1 MSCSQSYTEFEQV
14 MQDSRGWLR
23 DWKRKT
29 GKKIVGCFPMYV
41 PEEIIHASGYMHTY
55 LCHPVRVNLDLA
67 LKGEIDFLDGLV
79 VADICDQAKR
89 SADVWKLY
97 FPMNIPFFNL
107 MTPVTVSSPA
117 SKVHLIRVLEKMKTF
132 MEDLADRKVS
142 DDDLKKSIVVYN
154 HHRSLLK
161 DLYRFRRVNP
171 SSFEAGKV
179 NTIVASSMLMPKD
192 EHGQLLTHYL
202 EAKKMKRIPYNDK
215 VRLVLWGHPCEG
227 MRPGLLNAIEAAGAV
242 VVDDD
247 VFAGGRYFVTP
258 VSEADEPIEALAQAY
273 MDMPPCS
280 CRYNPNS
287 YMGDYLLGLASQS
300 QAQGAILFVPKFC
313 EVYGFDIPNLQ
324 ASLEKAGL
332 PSLLIEVDQTTTFA
346 RTTTMVQAFVERII
360 L

>member
-1 MSCSQSYTEFEQV
+1 MLPVWLLGSSGAISLA
-14 MQDSRGWLR
+14 DS
-23 DWKRKT
+23 
-29 GKKIVGCFPMYV
+29 
-41 PEEIIHASGYMHTY
+41 YMHTY

-67 LKGEIDFLDGLV
+67 LKGEIEFLDGLV

-107 MTPVTVSSPA
+107 MTPMTVNSPA
-117 SKVHLIRVLEKMKTF
+117 SKVHLMQVLDKMKAF
-132 MEDLADRKVS
+132 VENLADRKVS

-161 DLYRFRRVNP
+161 ELYRLRRVNP
-171 SSFEAGKV
+171 SSFKAGQV

-192 EHGQLLTHYL
+192 EHGQLLASYL
-202 EAKKMKRIPYNDK
+202 KAKKTKMYPSNDK
-215 VRLVLWGHPCEG
+215 ARLVLWGHPCEG
-227 MRPGLLNAIEAAGAV
+227 MQPGLLNAIEAAGAV

-247 VFAGGRYFVTP
+247 VFTGGRYFVTP
-258 VSEADEPIEALAQAY
+258 VSEAGEPIDALSQAY
-273 MDMPPCS
+273 LDIPPCS

-287 YMGDYLLGLASQS
+287 YLGDYLLELASQS

-313 EVYGFDIPNLQ
+313 EVYGFDIPDLR

-332 PSLLIEVDQTTTFA
+332 PCLMIEVDQTTTYA
-346 RTTTMVQAFVERII
+346 RTTTMVQAFVERINI
-360 L
+360 KV